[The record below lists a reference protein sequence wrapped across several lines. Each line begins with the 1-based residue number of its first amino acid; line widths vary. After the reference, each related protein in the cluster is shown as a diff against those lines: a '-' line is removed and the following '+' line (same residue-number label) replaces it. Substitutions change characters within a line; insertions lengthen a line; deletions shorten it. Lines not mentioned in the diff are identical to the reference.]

1 MFFTVGAFERV
12 GNGYCQNTPLLLSAR
27 FLNQTG
33 QRLGRQAATGS
44 IVNENVVLLR
54 RQPLNQQCGYAVAH
68 RFGTAC
74 SAYTEYACFTG
85 RGRLKRLVFG
95 RYDNGNQINGR
106 MVFKNGYR
114 MLQHGFAVDFNVL
127 LGLSR
132 PKARSDTG
140 GRNQGDM
147 ATRHAS
153 APAVSALL
161 RHKQASPKPSRYCS
175 CAASSSALALI
186 TFK

>member
-1 MFFTVGAFERV
+1 MVFTVGAFERV
-12 GNGYCQNTPLLLSAR
+12 GNGYCQNTALLFSAR
-27 FLNQTG
+27 FFNQTG
-33 QRLGRQAATGS
+33 QRLWRQATTGS
-44 IVNENVVLLR
+44 IVNENVVLFS
-54 RQPLNQQCGYAVAH
+54 RQTLCQQCGYAVAY

-74 SAYTEYACFTG
+74 SAYTKYACFAG

-95 RYDNGNQINGR
+95 RYDNGNQIDGR
-106 MVFKNGYR
+106 MFFKDVYR
-114 MLQHGFAVDFNVL
+114 MLQYGFAVDFNVL

-140 GRNQGDM
+140 GGNQGDM

-153 APAVSALL
+153 APAVSAL
-161 RHKQASPKPSRYCS
+161 RHKQASPKPSKYCS